1 MRTKKEILEDLN
13 SISHPIKNIGDIQH
27 DIIKVEVLL
36 DIRDV
41 MADDNIYIEKIA
53 KTLEDIAEPIK
64 YIANNQGG
72 NF

>member
-36 DIRDV
+36 DIRD
-41 MADDNIYIEKIA
+41 I
-53 KTLEDIAEPIK
+53 LENRLQDIAEPIK
-64 YIANNQGG
+64 HIANNHGG